1 MMGIDIGGAAIV
13 KTAGITLN
21 TALTF
26 DAAGRG
32 NAIDD
37 GVGYSGFQNNGTLY
51 YSLATGWPTNISW
64 WNTGLVGSTGVFTC
78 PVAGVYALGY
88 NGLHRG
94 GSGIPATKNTYG
106 YSAFAKNGVV
116 TYYVHWNQ
124 GNAATPN
131 SHWNA
136 SGSSVLFSCAAG
148 DTLAL
153 FVNRAPSPVG
163 PDCVS
168 QNLGMYPSSL
178 HAIWCRRVG

>member
-1 MMGIDIGGAAIV
+1 MGIDIGGIGIV

-37 GVGYSGFQNNGTLY
+37 GVGYSGFQNSGTLY
-51 YSLATGWPTNISW
+51 YSLTTGWPTNISW

-78 PVAGVYALGY
+78 PVAGIYAMGY

-116 TYYVHWNQ
+116 AYYVHWNQ

-131 SHWNA
+131 SVWNVG
-136 SGSSVLFSCAAG
+136 GSSALFSCAAG

-153 FVNRAPSPVG
+153 FVNQAPSPVG

-168 QNLGMYPSSL
+168 QNYGLYPASL
-178 HAIWCRRVG
+178 HAVWCRRVG